1 MARTDILSILY
12 AKKKSIKEFDWNS
25 LIAPPMLSILSM
37 YDINLIESITRDPL
51 LISEPKKKK
60 QYIEDIL
67 KPRGLVR
74 FAAGTNRV
82 VYKYL
87 EDQSILFKI
96 ATSEPGIEDCR
107 KELYNQQFLKPFVAK
122 CYEVSPGGSI
132 GMFERVETINNYE
145 QYLAIAEDHFNL
157 LDHIFGSGKYIM
169 EDVGSK
175 FWRNIGI
182 RTGFGVVLVDYPML
196 FELDGNKLFCSNK
209 NKFTG
214 MPCGGEIDV
223 DEGYNHLFCRKCG
236 MQYMGSTLA
245 KKIKNHE
252 IILVGKEENTMK
264 MILSY
269 NGEKVVRDSQ
279 DSAKTYLDDTRNKK
293 PEKIKVNKT
302 GIMKV
307 NNNWKH
313 VQEERAKK
321 EAIEEVQEAP
331 VEEVVDNNE
340 EVKEEKKVYT
350 SKIVY
355 AKPKALSIDI
365 SNTGTVKVSK
375 SAITLPKSIVET
387 VKEEKV
393 EDTVVDEVVEEKEP
407 KVEEV
412 PKSTMFGTPDIDY
425 DQDYPNYNKMN
436 RRERRKND
444 KKHKGK
450 GKNKKFRDNYNDYIE
465 DEKPKRT
472 LPMHSPVPRKGLNNM
487 QYNIEEPEVKNVN
500 INKLTHF

>member
-25 LIAPPMLSILSM
+25 LIAPPILSILSM

-60 QYIEDIL
+60 QYIEEIL
-67 KPRGLVR
+67 KPRGLAR

-245 KKIKNHE
+245 KKIKNNE
-252 IILVGKEENTMK
+252 IIIVGKEEDTMK
-264 MILSY
+264 MILNY
-269 NGEKVVRDSQ
+269 NGKRIVRDSQ
-279 DSAKTYLDDTRNKK
+279 DSARTYLDDARNNK
-293 PEKIKVNKT
+293 PSKIAVNKT
-302 GIMKV
+302 DTMKV
-307 NNNWKH
+307 KNNWK
-313 VQEERAKK
+313 Q
-321 EAIEEVQEAP
+321 I
-331 VEEVVDNNE
+331 
-340 EVKEEKKVYT
+340 KEE
-350 SKIVY
+350 SKEIENTTEESVTKENTKDFY
-355 AKPKALSIDI
+355 KFKCKFADSKDLHSIDI
-365 SNTGTVKVSK
+365 NKLKLTTAKLSNNSIKSESK
-375 SAITLPKSIVET
+375 ET
-387 VKEEKV
+387 ENAV
-393 EDTVVDEVVEEKEP
+393 EDKSVSEEVEEKIESEEEP
-407 KVEEV
+407 KEEEIHE
-412 PKSTMFGTPDIDY
+412 SNLFGTPQEY
-425 DQDYPNYNKMN
+425 NQEYPNPNKMN

-450 GKNKKFRDNYNDYIE
+450 NKGNKFRDNYNE
-465 DEKPKRT
+465 ENPKRI

-487 QYNIEEPEVKNVN
+487 QYNMEEPEVKNVN